1 VNQESIWLELIE
13 AASKGLVFRKIG
25 PEDYLTGPNATID
38 SLDFLNFLVS
48 LESLATER
56 FGKFRP
62 IVEEKNLDRILREA
76 HQIKD
81 LVVILLEL

>member
-1 VNQESIWLELIE
+1 MSEEKIWLELIE
-13 AASKGLVFRKIG
+13 TASKGLVFRKIG
-25 PEDYLTGPNATID
+25 PEDYLTGPDATID

-56 FGKFRP
+56 FGRFRP
-62 IVEEKNLDRILREA
+62 IVEEKSLERILREA

-81 LVVILLEL
+81 LVAILRDL

>member
-1 VNQESIWLELIE
+1 VNQEAVWLELVE

-38 SLDFLNFLVS
+38 SLDFLNFLVR
-48 LESLATER
+48 LEALAAER
-56 FGKFRP
+56 FGRFVP
-62 IVEEKNLDRILREA
+62 LVEEKNLERILREA

-81 LVVILLEL
+81 LVALLLEL